1 MDGMTT
7 VSGMLLSVRDFPD
20 DLVKRLKREALESNK
35 SLREVVIEKCGGK
48 DEGGSDD
55 GRVGDASKRGR
66 ISSRKP
72 KRAKVT
78 GELVRGASK
87 VSPAEGSKPRDIK
100 ATDHRGTLTFSVTE
114 RPWLGPKHDKDCGC
128 AACKKGK

>member
-1 MDGMTT
+1 MDVMTT
-7 VSGMLLSVRDFPD
+7 VNGMLLSVRDFPD

-35 SLREVVIEKCGGK
+35 SLREVVIEKCGGNN
-48 DEGGSDD
+48 EGGSDD
-55 GRVGDASKRGR
+55 GRIGDEGKRDRVDTG
-66 ISSRKP
+66 KP
-72 KRAKVT
+72 KRAKAT
-78 GELVRGASK
+78 DKPARKSSK
-87 VSPAEGSKPRDIK
+87 VSPAEGSKPRDIE